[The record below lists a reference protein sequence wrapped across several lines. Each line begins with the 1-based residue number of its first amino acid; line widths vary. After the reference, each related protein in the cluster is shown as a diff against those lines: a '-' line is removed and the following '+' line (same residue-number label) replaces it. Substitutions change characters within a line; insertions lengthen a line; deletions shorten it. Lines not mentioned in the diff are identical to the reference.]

1 MKRQEE
7 KNRCVN
13 EAAGERES
21 ERLVGKREGGGRKSC
36 GQTEGLAR
44 PRRRDWGKRAESM
57 CRWQGHG
64 TPASASFAQE
74 SGPWVEPA
82 QWSPPVPHL
91 PCPLSSQGRHLSLV
105 SSAEG

>member
-21 ERLVGKREGGGRKSC
+21 ERLVGKWESGGRNSC

-44 PRRRDWGKRAESM
+44 PRERNWGKRAECV
-57 CRWQGHG
+57 CRGDHG
-64 TPASASFAQE
+64 TTASSLF
-74 SGPWVEPA
+74 
-82 QWSPPVPHL
+82 
-91 PCPLSSQGRHLSLV
+91 CPRIWAV
-105 SSAEG
+105 R